1 MTNPII
7 LSEAQ
12 EAARQAYIQ
21 AQKNASNALL
31 PVLSDA
37 RTTLNGIFTEQS
49 INDLKAVSASL
60 PQDSGLV
67 QALQSLQLAI
77 ENCKRVAGFE
87 YSRHLNIIQD

>member
-1 MTNPII
+1 MSTPII

-21 AQKNASNALL
+21 AQKDASNALL
-31 PVLSDA
+31 PVLLDA
-37 RTTLNGIFTEQS
+37 RTTLNGIFTDQAIS
-49 INDLKAVSASL
+49 DLKAVAGSM

-77 ENCKRVAGFE
+77 ENCKRVASFE